1 MNGIT
6 DEMLTSL
13 EQNTKHSREDGILS
27 AALAKTDMAELAFVP
42 ASAAPLRGAFE
53 VEVKTRGI
61 TAQKK
66 SGRCW
71 MFAVCNIC
79 REIVAKKQ
87 NLEQFELSQNYLT
100 FYDKLEKANNL
111 LDMAIEY
118 AREPLHGQRW
128 LQILKGMDDGGF
140 WTQAVD
146 LVKKYG
152 MVPKTAYPETYQSE
166 HTELFLREIN
176 RLLAKDEEI
185 LRNLVLEGKKEEAEA
200 KKQEMLSE
208 IYRAECIAFGVP
220 PKIFDF
226 SVRDRDGKFAQER
239 DLTPKSFYEKYIGLD
254 LDDYVPILQE
264 PNKALHTPI
273 IWHGMENMT
282 GSDMFALNLPEEEM
296 EDLCVA
302 QLRAGHAIWFA
313 CDSRAFEDRKEG
325 VWDPDSV
332 NFAGL
337 LGGFDAAMTKAGRLD
352 YRQSLAVH
360 AMILVGVSF
369 DRDGKPSRWKIEN
382 SWGEEAGEKGYF
394 VCSEKYFREYVYEA
408 VIRREF
414 LTKEQREDLKKK
426 PIRIEAWEEE

>member
-6 DEMLTSL
+6 DEMLASL
-13 EQNTKHSREDGILS
+13 EQNTKLGREDSVRS
-27 AALAKTDMAELAFVP
+27 AALAKTDMGELAYVP
-42 ASAAPLRGAFE
+42 GNAAPLRGAFE

-79 REIVAKKQ
+79 RELVADKL
-87 NLEQFELSQNYLT
+87 NLESFEISQNYLT

-111 LDMAIEY
+111 LDMAIGY
-118 AREPLHGQRW
+118 AKEPLHGQRW
-128 LQILKGMDDGGF
+128 MQILKGVDDGGY
-140 WTQAVD
+140 WSQAVD

-176 RLLAKDEEI
+176 RLLARDEEI
-185 LRNLVLEGKKEEAEA
+185 LRNLVLEGKEEEAGA
-200 KKQEMLSE
+200 RKQDMLAE
-208 IYRAECIAFGVP
+208 IYRAACIAFGVP
-220 PKIFDF
+220 PKTFDF
-226 SVRDRDGKFAQER
+226 SVRDRDGKLVGER
-239 DLTPKSFYEKYIGLD
+239 DLTPKTFYEKYVGLD
-254 LDDYVPILQE
+254 LDAYVPILQE

-273 IWHGMENMT
+273 TWHSMENMT
-282 GSDMFALNLPEEEM
+282 GRDMFALNLPEDEM
-296 EDLCVA
+296 EALCVA

-313 CDSRAFEDRKEG
+313 CDSRAFEDRKAG

-332 NFAGL
+332 DYPGL
-337 LGGFDAAMTKAGRLD
+337 LGGFDYTMTKAGRLD
-352 YRQSLAVH
+352 YRQSLPVH

-414 LTKEQREDLKKK
+414 LTKEQREDLEKK

>member
-1 MNGIT
+1 M
-6 DEMLTSL
+6 ES
-13 EQNTKHSREDGILS
+13 
-27 AALAKTDMAELAFVP
+27 
-42 ASAAPLRGAFE
+42 GAFE

-282 GSDMFALNLPEEEM
+282 GSDMFALNLPEE
-296 EDLCVA
+296 
-302 QLRAGHAIWFA
+302 
-313 CDSRAFEDRKEG
+313 
-325 VWDPDSV
+325 
-332 NFAGL
+332 L
-337 LGGFDAAMTKAGRLD
+337 LGGFDAAMTKEGRLD

-426 PIRIEAWEEE
+426 PIQIEAWEEE